1 MLHFFRRIRQNL
13 LTRNRFTKYLL
24 YALGEIVLVVIGILI
39 ALQINNWNTLRQDQE
54 IYRSYL
60 FRLRSD
66 IELIQETVRQ
76 KRAWESELIDLA
88 HYQLDF
94 LTGEINSPDPLKL
107 AMSIEFTASVNRYEI
122 SSPTYKELNST
133 GRLALIENDL
143 IRDFLSSYDLYI
155 AMRQDQK
162 AEWDPWTHEYRS
174 QVRGILNPEDRG
186 FIDFVFGDENADLQ
200 SPTWEDYELRTP
212 EESVIGGLSSIPDL
226 QGLLRDVLTA
236 RQITL
241 SFMDREIENSSYLLD
256 LIESELDRLS
266 SKS

>member
-1 MLHFFRRIRQNL
+1 
-13 LTRNRFTKYLL
+13 L

-39 ALQINNWNTLRQDQE
+39 ALQINNWNESRQDRE

-60 FRLRSD
+60 VRLRSD

-76 KRAWESELIDLA
+76 KRAWEVQLIDLA
-88 HYQLDF
+88 QYQLDV
-94 LTGEINSPDPLKL
+94 LTGEVTSPDPLKL

-133 GRLALIENDL
+133 GRLALIENDS

-155 AMRQDQK
+155 AMREDQK

-174 QVRGILNPEDRG
+174 QVRGILYPEDRE
-186 FIDFVFGDENADLQ
+186 FIDFEFGDENADLQ
-200 SPTWEDYELRTP
+200 SPNWKNYKLRTP
-212 EESVIGGLSSIPDL
+212 EKSIIRGLSSIPDL

-241 SFMDREIENSSYLLD
+241 IFMDQEIENSSYLLA
-256 LIESELDRLS
+256 LIDSELNRLS